1 MEENLSYK
9 NTLKYFVM
17 TLGAIIVIG
26 LIMVYSSSYMYA
38 KEVYGS
44 SIYYVLRQC
53 LYFFISLGVCI
64 FVAKTKY
71 NFWYKF
77 SYHLNIAASF
87 ILTLTFV
94 PGLGNV
100 AKGANRWIRLGPLS
114 FQPGE
119 IVKYTTLLAAIYFF
133 ENFSL
138 LDQKKRIKYAIS
150 LCYPMVILLL
160 QPDFGTFSICFTVV
174 AFACFLSSFPRKW
187 FYSFISSGLV
197 VGLILLVSQPYRVK
211 RLLAFMDPWKNAQGS
226 GFQVIQSWI
235 GFANGGFFGKGPGNS
250 IEKLFYLPE
259 AHNDFIFSVIGEELG
274 FIGVFFII
282 CLYVSL
288 IYFGFRIAVK
298 STSKISYLIITS
310 LVFTIGLQTLLNMG
324 VVLGLLPTKGLNLP
338 FISYG
343 GSSLLANFFAIG
355 LIISASRNRDQR
367 HSEEVP
373 SPDQFDVH
381 SEFRDRMRLQ
391 GVRKEA

>member
-1 MEENLSYK
+1 MEETLSYR
-9 NTLKYFVM
+9 NTLKYFTM
-17 TLGAIIVIG
+17 TLAAIVIIG
-26 LIMVYSSSYMYA
+26 VIMVYSSSYMYA

-44 SIYYVLRQC
+44 SVYYLMRQC
-53 LYFFISLGVCI
+53 IYLIASVGLCI
-64 FVAKTKY
+64 FVAKSKY
-71 NFWYKF
+71 KFWYKF
-77 SYHLNIAASF
+77 SYQLNIAASF
-87 ILTLTFV
+87 VLTLTFV
-94 PGLGNV
+94 PGLGNL

-119 IVKYTTLLAAIYFF
+119 MVKYTILLSSIYFF

-138 LDQKKRIKYAIS
+138 LDKNKKIKYAIS
-150 LCYPMVILLL
+150 LVYPLMLLLL
-160 QPDFGTFSICFTVV
+160 QPDFGTFSICFAVV

-187 FYSFISSGLV
+187 FYSFITSGFVL
-197 VGLILLVSQPYRVK
+197 GLILLVSQPYRVR

-274 FIGVFFII
+274 FVGVFFII
-282 CLYVSL
+282 SLYVSL
-288 IYFGFRIAVK
+288 IYFGFRLAVK
-298 STSKISYLIITS
+298 AQSKISYLIITS
-310 LVFTIGLQTLLNMG
+310 LVFILGLQTLLNMG

-355 LIISASRNRDQR
+355 LILSASRNRDMRQ
-367 HSEEVP
+367 EEEE
-373 SPDQFDVH
+373 SAHETIDVH
-381 SEFRDRMRLQ
+381 SEFRDRMRIQ